1 MKLKLINIHDGVA
14 HFHLID
20 EDGTK
25 RGISVP
31 CNEDDDV
38 EKIKLEAIIKSK
50 KHIEEYKEKKK
61 KLDKIQKKLDEVDL
75 LSINLEDVENEH
87 KQKFG
92 GN

>member
-31 CNEDDDV
+31 CNE
-38 EKIKLEAIIKSK
+38 ASK
-50 KHIEEYKEKKK
+50 TNC
-61 KLDKIQKKLDEVDL
+61 LCGV
-75 LSINLEDVENEH
+75 
-87 KQKFG
+87 
-92 GN
+92 